1 MWILSKLL
9 LVVVLMSFS
18 FSGYAQKIMI
28 GFGSTLAPWVMAD
41 TDNGILID
49 IFTEAMEP
57 LGYEIEKYYYPYARR
72 IDAYQAQHVDVV
84 CDINLKNIEQSGLG
98 GYFSGIIYAYEN
110 FAFTLKKRDFEF
122 KSIKEL
128 GNYSLLSWQGA
139 RGMISPEYDE
149 MANSNKAYTE
159 THNQKL
165 QVKMLLKERVDI
177 IQMDEKI
184 FEFYLANL
192 IDEDSSY
199 QQIPIDR
206 FGLFGENPSGFMF
219 RSAQVR
225 NDFVKQIQLMKED
238 GRFDK
243 IFEKYTRVKPIK
255 SH

>member
-1 MWILSKLL
+1 
-9 LVVVLMSFS
+9 MSFS
-18 FSGYAQKIMI
+18 FSGYTQKIMI

-110 FAFTLKKRDFEF
+110 FAFTLKKRNFDF

-128 GNYSLLSWQGA
+128 GSYSLLSWQGA
-139 RGMISPEYDE
+139 RGMISSEYDE

-192 IDEDSSY
+192 IDENSSY
-199 QQIPIDR
+199 QQIVIDR